1 MTISLLNR
9 LFLSCC
15 VVLPIGGTTWT
26 LLQQMQMI
34 YIKCPF
40 KENYYNSVDMLLNTF
55 TIEFSCS
62 SEGMLQRR
70 MLQFQQRLKTNGIL
84 LMSLSCW
91 RCTISNAASPLLH
104 LTVLLLLAC
113 PSEKNRD
120 SLMYW
125 ISYLISSINVTCW
138 YLMGRGLP
146 TKLNWWQS
154 VQPDGHEVLALSFSL
169 SFLLGVC
176 KISKIWSCY
185 WSSSELIR
193 LHFRAPAVAFRFW

>member
-1 MTISLLNR
+1 MKISLLNR

-15 VVLPIGGTTWT
+15 VVLPKGGTMWN

-40 KENYYNSVDMLLNTF
+40 KEKYYNSVDMLLNTF
-55 TIEFSCS
+55 FIAFSCS
-62 SEGMLQRR
+62 SGGMLQRW

-91 RCTISNAASPLLH
+91 CCTINNAASPWLH
-104 LTVLLLLAC
+104 LAVLLLLAW
-113 PSEKNRD
+113 PSEKNSD

-138 YLMGRGLP
+138 YLMGLQEFCHVDFQQKWTDDSQCSRADM
-146 TKLNWWQS
+146 KYW
-154 VQPDGHEVLALSFSL
+154 HYLSHYLFS
-169 SFLLGVC
+169 
-176 KISKIWSCY
+176 
-185 WSSSELIR
+185 
-193 LHFRAPAVAFRFW
+193 